1 MTDTNPRKAQK
12 KLRSLDFSGTDSHM
26 ALVHKDQGGPASG
39 AAYKLV
45 LKNTSKFS
53 DAFVTKASKI
63 KVELDINE
71 YLERFYHIYGV
82 DNELLAR
89 TLGFTTAGMDKAALE
104 VKEQALED
112 TEPPEYPEWDSEPGD
127 KDYEAYINSKLMS
140 IAVMK
145 SLHEADSQA
154 EVLASLSETE
164 YLVML
169 KDQAM
174 LEKAFKKIDAAKSK
188 NKPLIKATKQVAQ
201 ATKESKTVIVEDTS
215 HIASEVNEGVS
226 NPINVSKN
234 KELKMTVE
242 STVVEQEVEVV
253 AKSAFVELEKSL
265 GAQQVELQK
274 ALASIAAF
282 ELKEKEQIAKA
293 RKAQVLDA
301 VKDEGKAQVLFKAV
315 SGASDVDFAAVV
327 KALGEMHKQVE
338 QSELFIEKGAS
349 VETEAQVEVSP
360 LERMLK
366 AKFAK

>member
-1 MTDTNPRKAQK
+1 MTEPIKQRAKRNLSDISFEHDGA
-12 KLRSLDFSGTDSHM
+12 HV
-26 ALVHKDQGGPASG
+26 ALVSKTKNGGG
-39 AAYKLV
+39 ANLCNYSLI
-45 LKNTSKFS
+45 LQSNKFS
-53 DAFVTKASKI
+53 ETAIQKMQQVKVTMELPEFLQRFFYLYEDDAEI
-63 KVELDINE
+63 
-71 YLERFYHIYGV
+71 
-82 DNELLAR
+82 
-89 TLGFTTAGMDKAALE
+89 
-104 VKEQALED
+104 
-112 TEPPEYPEWDSEPGD
+112 
-127 KDYEAYINSKLMS
+127 
-140 IAVMK
+140 
-145 SLHEADSQA
+145 
-154 EVLASLSETE
+154 LASIMGYVEPVETADMEATEAEEKMQEWIKSKMTAFEIVQQAKNATDLSETLSALDE
-164 YLVML
+164 KQYMGLL
-169 KDQAM
+169 KDQLM
-174 LEKAFKKIDAAKSK
+174 LEKAFKKIDRLQKSK
-188 NKPLIKATKQVAQ
+188 AVKAT
-201 ATKESKTVIVEDTS
+201 TKSKTVVVEDTS
-215 HIASEVNEGVS
+215 NIASEVNNGVS
-226 NPINVSKN
+226 IPITN

-366 AKFAK
+366 AKFAPAK